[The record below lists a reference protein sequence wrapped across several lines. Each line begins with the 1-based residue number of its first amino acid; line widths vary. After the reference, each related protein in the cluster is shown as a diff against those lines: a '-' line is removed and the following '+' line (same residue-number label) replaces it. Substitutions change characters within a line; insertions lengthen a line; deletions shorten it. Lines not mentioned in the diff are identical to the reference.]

1 MKKYFIT
8 FISIALIAVSC
19 EVNEEYNRDSK
30 YPTIV
35 PGSGLF
41 TNAARNLFDLM
52 NSASVNDN
60 VFRLYAQYWAQT
72 TYPDES
78 QYNQITRN
86 IGGSIWNTLYRDV
99 LQDLKG
105 ARANLIEEEADN
117 LNNKLAII
125 EFMEVYAYS
134 VLVDTFGDVPYSEA
148 LDFENSTPAYD
159 DAGTIYASL
168 IEKLNG
174 AITSMGSGSGFE
186 ATQDPIY
193 GGDMTKWRKAANS
206 LRLRM
211 ALRLADVNAS
221 LAQSTAEAAAA
232 ATLIT
237 ENADNFG
244 IQYLGAAPN
253 TNPVWVSLVQSG
265 RNDFVAA
272 DTFIDVLN
280 GLEDPR
286 RQFYFET
293 LDGEYVGGIY
303 GSANSPASAS
313 AISDLLKAPDL
324 IGNILTASEVH
335 FLLSEAAARGY
346 AVGGTQEEFYAGG
359 IETSILEWGGTQ
371 EEIDAYLAQP
381 SVAYATAEG
390 DWKQKIATQK
400 WIAMFNNGME
410 GWTTWRLFDQPTLN
424 VPDGF
429 TAEDIPT
436 RFLYPIS
443 EATLN
448 GEELDAA
455 ISAIGGDSQ
464 TTKLFWD
471 VN

>member
-1 MKKYFIT
+1 M
-8 FISIALIAVSC
+8 
-19 EVNEEYNRDSK
+19 
-30 YPTIV
+30 
-35 PGSGLF
+35 
-41 TNAARNLFDLM
+41 
-52 NSASVNDN
+52 
-60 VFRLYAQYWAQT
+60 
-72 TYPDES
+72 
-78 QYNQITRN
+78 
-86 IGGSIWNTLYRDV
+86 
-99 LQDLKG
+99 
-105 ARANLIEEEADN
+105 
-117 LNNKLAII
+117 
-125 EFMEVYAYS
+125 
-134 VLVDTFGDVPYSEA
+134 
-148 LDFENSTPAYD
+148 
-159 DAGTIYASL
+159 
-168 IEKLNG
+168 
-174 AITSMGSGSGFE
+174 
-186 ATQDPIY
+186 
-193 GGDMTKWRKAANS
+193 
-206 LRLRM
+206 
-211 ALRLADVNAS
+211 
-221 LAQSTAEAAAA
+221 
-232 ATLIT
+232 
-237 ENADNFG
+237 
-244 IQYLGAAPN
+244 
-253 TNPVWVSLVQSG
+253 
-265 RNDFVAA
+265 
-272 DTFIDVLN
+272 
-280 GLEDPR
+280 
-286 RQFYFET
+286 
-293 LDGEYVGGIY
+293 
-303 GSANSPASAS
+303 
-313 AISDLLKAPDL
+313 
-324 IGNILTASEVH
+324 TASEVH

>member
-1 MKKYFIT
+1 
-8 FISIALIAVSC
+8 
-19 EVNEEYNRDSK
+19 
-30 YPTIV
+30 
-35 PGSGLF
+35 
-41 TNAARNLFDLM
+41 
-52 NSASVNDN
+52 
-60 VFRLYAQYWAQT
+60 
-72 TYPDES
+72 
-78 QYNQITRN
+78 
-86 IGGSIWNTLYRDV
+86 
-99 LQDLKG
+99 
-105 ARANLIEEEADN
+105 
-117 LNNKLAII
+117 
-125 EFMEVYAYS
+125 MEVYAYS